1 METYSFK
8 PKPGDAE
15 RLRSHAERARVWWVE
30 FREPVERLFC
40 DKAHL
45 AAAHEADYGVAWLGL
60 ETHHHPRRMPTDRPD
75 VWLLEYG
82 IPIERMA
89 VDHAW
94 MRGWMEVVR
103 ANGVHGRY
111 REAGVVPERWYE
123 F

>member
-1 METYSFK
+1 METFSLA
-8 PKPGDAE
+8 PNEGDRRRWQE
-15 RLRSHAERARVWWVE
+15 RVDSTRVWWVV
-30 FREPVERLFC
+30 FDPPVERLFC

-45 AAAHEADYGVAWLGL
+45 GAAWQADYGIAWTGL
-60 ETHHHPRRMPTDRPD
+60 ETHHHPRQLPTDRPD

-89 VDHAW
+89 VEHEW
-94 MRGWMEVVR
+94 MGGWMEVVR

-111 REAGVVPERWYE
+111 REAGTERWYE

>member
-1 METYSFK
+1 MESYSFM
-8 PKPGDAE
+8 PNAE
-15 RLRSHAERARVWWVE
+15 DKRRIKERMERCRIWWVE
-30 FREPVERLFC
+30 FASPVERLFC

-45 AAAHEADYGVAWLGL
+45 AAAAEADQGITWMGL
-60 ETHHHPRRMPTDRPD
+60 ETHYHPRRMPTDRPD

-82 IPIERMA
+82 IPIDRMA
-89 VDHAW
+89 VDHEW

-111 REAGVVPERWYE
+111 REAGTERWYE